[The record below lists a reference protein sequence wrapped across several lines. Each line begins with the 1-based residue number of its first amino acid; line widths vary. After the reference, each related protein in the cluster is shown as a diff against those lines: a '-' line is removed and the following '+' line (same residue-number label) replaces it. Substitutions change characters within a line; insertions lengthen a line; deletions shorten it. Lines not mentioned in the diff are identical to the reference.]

1 MKLLFKQRLFSWF
14 DSYDIYDE
22 AGNTVYVVKGQLSWG
37 HKLVIYDAYGNEV
50 GMVVQ
55 KVLTFLP
62 KFEIYKNGSYIGC
75 LSKEFS
81 FLTPHYNIDYNGW
94 HIDGTIMEWDYKEV
108 NSDEKFAL
116 VLSDA
121 KAQVSYD
128 YDTGRITTFLIST
141 QHQEDTSVMDIRPLA
156 EAVMETAG
164 KIKNDNM
171 SDQDF
176 YKFKFVTKVFAMKGI
191 KIELLGIAIIPL
203 GIAVT
208 TNNFWGYVLG
218 VLGFGVAVV
227 GCFLKDNH

>member
-1 MKLLFKQRLFSWF
+1 MYIGDSQIICEINRVNSPIYIFFEVFRHDNMVPTKNLLCLLERVAKSMRLLFKQRLFSWF

-94 HIDGTIMEWDYKEV
+94 HIDGTIMEWDYSILNQSGYSIARVSKELFRMTDTYV
-108 NSDEKFAL
+108 IDVQDPGNALDALMFVLAIDAEKC
-116 VLSDA
+116 S
-121 KAQVSYD
+121 
-128 YDTGRITTFLIST
+128 R
-141 QHQEDTSVMDIRPLA
+141 
-156 EAVMETAG
+156 
-164 KIKNDNM
+164 N
-171 SDQDF
+171 
-176 YKFKFVTKVFAMKGI
+176 
-191 KIELLGIAIIPL
+191 
-203 GIAVT
+203 
-208 TNNFWGYVLG
+208 
-218 VLGFGVAVV
+218 
-227 GCFLKDNH
+227 